1 MEEEGSEKICVHEE
15 DEEEEEEKEEDV
27 QGGGRVAEEGMYLF
41 LHCWKGGGCLQLG
54 WFGSC
59 CKKIRSSIP
68 NCTTQCI
75 VLHTNSQNEISLTDI
90 TLALTCWCCCTAIG
104 HWCDLVL
111 PSLLP
116 VL

>member
-15 DEEEEEEKEEDV
+15 DEEEEEDV

-59 CKKIRSSIP
+59 CKEDQK
-68 NCTTQCI
+68 Q
-75 VLHTNSQNEISLTDI
+75 HTKLYHTVYCSPHKQSK
-90 TLALTCWCCCTAIG
+90 
-104 HWCDLVL
+104 
-111 PSLLP
+111 
-116 VL
+116 